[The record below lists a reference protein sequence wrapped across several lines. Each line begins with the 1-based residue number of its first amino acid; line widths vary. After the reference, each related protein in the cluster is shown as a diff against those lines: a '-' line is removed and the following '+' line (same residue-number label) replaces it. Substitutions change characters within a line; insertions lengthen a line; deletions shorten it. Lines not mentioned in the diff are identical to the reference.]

1 MNIPKKCHKIKVFKG
16 IELIKTIRKTIKE
29 IILQYLDLL
38 ENAIYSIFCNVVE
51 IGEKPKKLVGN

>member
-29 IILQYLDLL
+29 IRITANCSVWKEFPSLL
-38 ENAIYSIFCNVVE
+38 EELFFYT
-51 IGEKPKKLVGN
+51 L